1 MADIENLVNQLPE
14 IAEAMKLTIG
24 NSSEIRREI
33 GKIDN
38 LQNRLNYIDKE
49 FKEVLNKER
58 FNKGVLGAIPLLGAV
73 ASWLIPGGFLVEV
86 LLGAGSG
93 LLAEKLGDPDKETS
107 LVDVIESVEHL
118 IDWGDILKDTAEKI
132 LTDSQLLIN
141 LELDR
146 RYQGLPEEIRR
157 IDESLRIHLDFD
169 EEQALRQQV
178 EQIKAAQEQ
187 LRQVQPKLDSIL
199 KNFESNVEPSER
211 VKAFIS
217 YFGKSVFAI
226 EWQDEEHGLIM
237 SSEGQ
242 TTTVGIIFN
251 ECVSLKEK
259 ADDLV
264 HRANSLR
271 GQAEQSLKQLEKERS
286 RKQSEKSRK
295 KTASIN
301 SRQEEEDR
309 GLEGERLQRH
319 SEQKR
324 GGRRGWI
331 LILSTLTL
339 GVLGFVGWKTTFQV
353 SPSQQTIANSGI
365 PLSIGEQKPNSEASP
380 TLTPAPQP
388 DPTATNLAAAQKL
401 AMEAAVMTQNP
412 PHPLENWQQVQGKW
426 QESIKLLEAIPDNS
440 PVATQAQEKLTVY
453 RTNYQA
459 ITNRIV
465 TEQKAAT
472 NLEAAQKLAWEA
484 AVMVNNPPQSKE
496 VWQNALSKLQQA
508 INLLNAIPQGTFV
521 EAQAKEKLVA
531 YQNNYTVISNRIKTE
546 AP

>member
-1 MADIENLVNQLPE
+1 MPDLETLLEELPQLADS
-14 IAEAMKLTIG
+14 MKLTIC
-24 NSSEIRREI
+24 NSTEIRREI
-33 GKIDN
+33 EGISN
-38 LQNRLNYIDKE
+38 LQNKLNIIENKLQ
-49 FKEVLNKER
+49 EVLNSER
-58 FNKGVLGAIPLLGAV
+58 FNKGLLGAIPFFGTI
-73 ASWLIPGGFLVEV
+73 ASFFIPGGFVEGLV
-86 LLGAGSG
+86 AGGSK
-93 LLAEKLGDPDKETS
+93 LLADKLGDPDKETS
-107 LVDVIESVEHL
+107 LLDLIKTVEHL
-118 IDWGDILKDTAEKI
+118 IEWGDTLKDLAEKI
-132 LTDSQLLIN
+132 LNDSQLLTL
-141 LELDR
+141 LEWKSKS
-146 RYQGLPEEIRR
+146 QSLPAEVRQ
-157 IDESLRIHLDFD
+157 IDKYLRINIAFD
-169 EEQALRQQV
+169 EEPTLRQQV
-178 EQIKAAQEQ
+178 QQIKAAQE
-187 LRQVQPKLDSIL
+187 LLKQVHPKLDIIVQYLERNVDTIELL
-199 KNFESNVEPSER
+199 K
-211 VKAFIS
+211 ALIS
-217 YFGKSVFAI
+217 YFGESVFAI
-226 EWQDEEHGLIM
+226 EWWDEEDGVIV
-237 SSEGQ
+237 SYEGQ
-242 TTTVGIIFN
+242 TTTVRIIFN

-259 ADDLV
+259 ANTLND
-264 HRANSLR
+264 RANRLR
-271 GQAEQSLKQLEKERS
+271 GQAEQSLKHLEKERRHKEQKKPS
-286 RKQSEKSRK
+286 RKQSERSTQ
-295 KTASIN
+295 TAESLNPI
-301 SRQEEEDR
+301 DR
-309 GLEGERLQRH
+309 TMSSGQR
-319 SEQKR
+319 R
-324 GGRRGWI
+324 GGRSGWI

-339 GVLGFVGWKTTFQV
+339 GVLGFIGWKTTFQI
-353 SPSQQTIANSGI
+353 SPRQQTIANSAI

-380 TLTPAPQP
+380 TLTPTPQP

-472 NLEAAQKLAWEA
+472 NLEAAHKLAWEA